1 MKFEKLVAAV
11 AITFLLGV
19 HDGYIALWKE
29 GSPEPAEVFPY
40 KASLLPEADQKRLE
54 KGIRIESK
62 KDLLELMEDYL
73 S

>member
-1 MKFEKLVAAV
+1 MKFEKLVAAL
-11 AITFLLGV
+11 ALTFLLGI

>member
-1 MKFEKLVAAV
+1 MKFGKLVAAV
-11 AITFLLGV
+11 ALTFLLGV

>member
-1 MKFEKLVAAV
+1 MKFEKLVVAV
-11 AITFLLGV
+11 ALTFLLGV

-40 KASLLPEADQKRLE
+40 KASLLPEADQTRLE

>member
-11 AITFLLGV
+11 ALTFLLGV

-40 KASLLPEADQKRLE
+40 KASLLPEADQERLE

>member
-11 AITFLLGV
+11 ALTFLLGV

-40 KASLLPEADQKRLE
+40 KASLLPEADQTRLE

>member
-1 MKFEKLVAAV
+1 MKIRIELAAI
-11 AITFLLGV
+11 ALTFLLGV

-40 KASLLPEADQKRLE
+40 RAEVLPEADQRRLE
-54 KGIRIESK
+54 KGIRITSK
-62 KDLLELMEDYL
+62 QELLQLMEDYL

>member
-11 AITFLLGV
+11 ALTFLLGV

-62 KDLLELMEDYL
+62 KDLLELMEDHL

>member
-11 AITFLLGV
+11 ALTFLLGV

-29 GSPEPAEVFPY
+29 GRPEPAEVFPY

>member
-11 AITFLLGV
+11 ALTFLLGV

>member
-11 AITFLLGV
+11 ALTFLLGV

-29 GSPEPAEVFPY
+29 GSPKPAEVFPY